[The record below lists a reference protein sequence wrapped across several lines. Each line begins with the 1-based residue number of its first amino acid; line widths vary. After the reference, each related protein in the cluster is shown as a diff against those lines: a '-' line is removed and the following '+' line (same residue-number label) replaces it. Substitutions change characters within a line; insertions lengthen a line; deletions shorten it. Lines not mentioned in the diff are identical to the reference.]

1 MNVFGIGIDVVETS
15 RIESSISQFGEQF
28 LSRIFTLD
36 ERAYCDKNKRAVLH
50 YAARFAAK
58 EAVSKALG
66 TGIGKDVAFTEI
78 EITKKESG
86 EPSILLHGKA
96 KEFAESLN
104 GNISVTSQP
113 NKGATFIL
121 TLPVTIFNSTKNP
134 AVIRMIKPI
143 IKDLLAAAPTYPSTI
158 STEETGADK
167 VSYIVP
173 VKRGK

>member
-96 KEFAESLN
+96 KEFAESKEIQQVL
-104 GNISVTSQP
+104 IS
-113 NKGATFIL
+113 L
-121 TLPVTIFNSTKNP
+121 TH
-134 AVIRMIKPI
+134 AEHY
-143 IKDLLAAAPTYPSTI
+143 AAAN
-158 STEETGADK
+158 A
-167 VSYIVP
+167 VVLC
-173 VKRGK
+173 R